1 MATLAK
7 IRENYLGLAIGV
19 LCGVGVWFLNP
30 SYVESIDL
38 IKALPTLTTCI
49 FGFLLTLLGIILQ
62 GDGPVIQNMRGSTII
77 YNRFI
82 NYNKKVVLLSFVMTL
97 LALVAGYVHYDWLHQ
112 IIVSINP
119 SLTAI
124 ARKTTISVLAT
135 GSIWLVVDLTIFVHL
150 FYLLIKQSK

>member
-7 IRENYLGLAIGV
+7 IRENHLGLALGI

-30 SYVESIDL
+30 SYAESIDL

-62 GDGPVIQNMRGSTII
+62 GNGPVINNMRGSSKI

-97 LALVAGYVHYDWLHQ
+97 LALLAGYVSYDWLHCL
-112 IIVSINP
+112 ISSINP
-119 SLTAI
+119 NWTIIVRRVSISALTF
-124 ARKTTISVLAT
+124 
-135 GSIWLVVDLTIFVHL
+135 GSIWLVVDLTIFVRL